1 MARSAALGALGTVLV
16 LSGCSSADEAPG
28 AGSSAEAD
36 AGSSAE
42 ASQQRTQQ
50 AEPVLQVTQAHEETG
65 GTLLEG
71 PTFGEDGLLYM
82 VDVMAPPGAPKVLRV
97 GLDDATVEAVYT
109 DSTGAYT
116 SAQLSPA
123 DGRLYLTD
131 ILTGSILSVTTE
143 GEDPQVLFTGDV
155 DGTPMM
161 PDDIA
166 FDPDGNLF
174 VTDTRG
180 TDGPG
185 WETPG
190 RVVRVGTDGTASV
203 LASDLPSPN
212 GIVFDEDDAG
222 LWVSQYNANRI
233 DYLGLDEQRTS
244 VVSAY
249 PAIYVDAG
257 RARVDSTAVDADGNV
272 YQAFHGKTAIEVYSP
287 TGEHLQTITTDDD
300 GLESATNL
308 AIAPGTTD
316 GVITVS
322 GPAGGWIYSFDAL
335 AEGTRQ
341 SNGG

>member
-1 MARSAALGALGTVLV
+1 MRAVARNAALGALGTVLV
-16 LSGCSSADEAPG
+16 LSGCSSSNE
-28 AGSSAEAD
+28 SSET
-36 AGSSAE
+36 GSSAE

-50 AEPVLQVTQAHEETG
+50 AEPVLQVTQPHEETG

-71 PTFGEDGLLYM
+71 PAFGEDGLLYV

-97 GLDDATVEAVYT
+97 RLDDATTEAVYT
-109 DSTGAYT
+109 DDTGAYT
-116 SAQLSPA
+116 SAQFSPA

-131 ILTGSILSVTTE
+131 ILTGSILSTTSD
-143 GEDPQVLFTGDV
+143 GEDPRVLFTGDV
-155 DGTPMM
+155 DGTPML

-166 FDPDGNLF
+166 FDSDGTLF
-174 VTDTRG
+174 VSDTRG
-180 TDGPG
+180 MDGPG

-190 RVVRVGTDGTASV
+190 RVVRISTDGVATV

-212 GIVFDEDDAG
+212 GIVLDEDETG

-233 DYLGLDEQRTS
+233 DYLGLDEERTR

-249 PAIYVDAG
+249 PAIHVDAG

-272 YQAFHGKTAIEVYSP
+272 YQAFHDKPAIEVYSR
-287 TGEHLQTITTDDD
+287 TGEHLQTVSVADD
-300 GLESATNL
+300 GLESATNI

-322 GPAGGWIYSFDAL
+322 GPAGGWVYSFDAL